1 MKATVAA
8 IMLVAG
14 LLGAAAPAS
23 ADKPARGCPDSFQ
36 PRTYAQVLEDRPRVT
51 IEQFAQV
58 DKNSDGILCVK
69 ETPGL
74 YNPIDNTANR
84 P

>member
-1 MKATVAA
+1 MRTTVASL
-8 IMLVAG
+8 MV
-14 LLGAAAPAS
+14 AAALFSAPPAA
-23 ADKPARGCPDSFQ
+23 ADKPARGCPKSFEAH
-36 PRTYAQVLEDRPRVT
+36 TYAEVLEERPNVT
-51 IEQFAQV
+51 PEQFAQV
-58 DKNSDGILCVK
+58 DKNADGVVCVK